1 MIPLKPEV
9 SIIAFKRESADRFA
23 VLASTLKCCGHTV
36 QVYASDS
43 VIEAFSNG
51 KVKVY
56 VPFILNR
63 LTQKTR
69 LLLAELIIKSAS
81 AAPLIIMDI
90 GSTFNDALHYALR
103 KRMSH
108 PYKIVY
114 SNLCEFYFTHTTL
127 STINFAQKILC
138 NKNI

>member
-9 SIIAFKRESADRFA
+9 SIIVCKSETANHFA
-23 VLASTLKCCGHTV
+23 HLASTLKCCGHTV
-36 QVYASDS
+36 QVYASES
-43 VIEAFSNG
+43 VIQAFSNG
-51 KVKVY
+51 NVKAY
-56 VPFILNR
+56 VPFILNP

-81 AAPLIIMDI
+81 AAPLIIIDK
-90 GSTFNDALHYALR
+90 GSAFNNALHYALR

-108 PYKIVY
+108 PHKIVY
-114 SNLCEFYFTHTTL
+114 ANLCEFYCTYTNL

-138 NKNI
+138 NKSS